1 MEDAQVSHVQSEPVA
16 TERLLWVGPLAA
28 VSAAIANAVVYFV
41 ASALGAMPQ
50 DFVVEG
56 SGPITLAPVVFS
68 SLIGAAGATVV
79 FTVVA
84 LLAQWPIR
92 TFRIVAAVVLV
103 LSFATPLTI
112 PGAPL
117 SMILTLELMHVVAAV
132 IITGMLTTLAARS
145 STGRSLSGP
154 GYRPTH

>member
-1 MEDAQVSHVQSEPVA
+1 MEDTQANRVQGEHVA
-16 TERLLWVGPLAA
+16 FKRLLWATPLAA
-28 VSAAIANAVVYFV
+28 VAATVGNAVLYFI

-50 DFVVEG
+50 DFVVQD
-56 SGPITLAPVVFS
+56 SGPITVTPVVLS
-68 SLIGAAGATVV
+68 SLIGTAGAAVV
-79 FTVVA
+79 FAIVA
-84 LLAQWPIR
+84 LLSRWPIR

-132 IITGMLTTLAARS
+132 IITGMLTTLAR
-145 STGRSLSGP
+145 TK
-154 GYRPTH
+154 

>member
-1 MEDAQVSHVQSEPVA
+1 MEDTQGTPVEGEHVGFK
-16 TERLLWVGPLAA
+16 RLLWAAPLAA
-28 VSAAIANAVVYFV
+28 IAAAVANAGVYFV
-41 ASALGAMPQ
+41 ALVLRAMPQ
-50 DFVVEG
+50 DFLIQG

-68 SLIGAAGATVV
+68 SLIGAAGAAMV
-79 FTVVA
+79 FTAVA
-84 LLAQWPIR
+84 LLSRRPIR

-132 IITGMLTTLAARS
+132 TITGMLTTLARAK
-145 STGRSLSGP
+145 
-154 GYRPTH
+154 

>member
-1 MEDAQVSHVQSEPVA
+1 M
-16 TERLLWVGPLAA
+16 
-28 VSAAIANAVVYFV
+28 I
-41 ASALGAMPQ
+41 
-50 DFVVEG
+50 
-56 SGPITLAPVVFS
+56 
-68 SLIGAAGATVV
+68 

-84 LLAQWPIR
+84 LLAQRPIR

-132 IITGMLTTLAARS
+132 IITGMLTTLARAK
-145 STGRSLSGP
+145 
-154 GYRPTH
+154 

>member
-1 MEDAQVSHVQSEPVA
+1 MEDAQISHVQGEQVA
-16 TERLLWVGPLAA
+16 FKRLLWVVPLAA
-28 VSAAIANAVVYFV
+28 VSAAVANAVVYFV

-50 DFVVEG
+50 DFVVQG

-79 FTVVA
+79 FAIVA
-84 LLAQWPIR
+84 LLARRPIR

-132 IITGMLTTLAARS
+132 IIAGMLTTLARAK
-145 STGRSLSGP
+145 
-154 GYRPTH
+154 